1 MKEEKMNKRWFALFL
16 VMVMVVSRFGV
27 VSAKA
32 DDESSYIISEI
43 RTALPYLLENEL
55 SGEFFLGSQM
65 SAYKAENDMLVEID
79 YELYPVFRM
88 RK

>member
-1 MKEEKMNKRWFALFL
+1 MNKRWFALFL

-43 RTALPYLLENEL
+43 RTALAYLLENEL